1 MRARE
6 NPFAPPKSA
15 PSTSVRPRGS
25 PVAAVVLGV
34 LTDIGGS
41 FLAGFL
47 MVIATAI
54 AFGLQGMPPEE
65 VEATITNVDPMSGR
79 AILTYGVGL
88 VFSVL
93 GGYVCARVARRSEF
107 KLAGI
112 VAAIGS
118 ASGWILGGGQLPL
131 LLHVFLI
138 CLSVACVMFG
148 AWVSVRSNERRA

>member
-1 MRARE
+1 
-6 NPFAPPKSA
+6 
-15 PSTSVRPRGS
+15 
-25 PVAAVVLGV
+25 
-34 LTDIGGS
+34 
-41 FLAGFL
+41 

-54 AFGLQGMPPEE
+54 AFGLQGMSPEQ
-65 VEATITNVDPMSGR
+65 VEESITNVDPMSGR

-118 ASGWILGGGQLPL
+118 AIGWILGGELPL
-131 LLHVFLI
+131 LLHLFLT

-148 AWVSVRSNERRA
+148 AWLSVRSNERRARVGETETS

>member
-1 MRARE
+1 
-6 NPFAPPKSA
+6 
-15 PSTSVRPRGS
+15 
-25 PVAAVVLGV
+25 
-34 LTDIGGS
+34 
-41 FLAGFL
+41 
-47 MVIATAI
+47 MVIVSAI
-54 AFGLQGMPPEE
+54 ALGLQGMSPEQIE
-65 VEATITNVDPMSGR
+65 ETITNVDPMSGR

-118 ASGWILGGGQLPL
+118 AIGWILGGGQLPL
-131 LLHVFLI
+131 LLHLFLT

-148 AWVSVRSNERRA
+148 AWLGAARDGLRASR